1 MKSVEERGELM
12 ITVVVG
18 DSQKIMCEGVKL
30 ILEKD
35 SEIAV
40 IGQSTHLQ
48 GTLLLVSELQP
59 DVVLMDLG
67 ISDSSGIEGIKRLK
81 KDGRTKVIVFTVDQ
95 DERHI
100 VHALLNGADGYLLK
114 DMNPDELILSIK
126 SVAIGLSTLNK
137 LALISLLKHTN
148 ASGVSPEQ
156 LRMSERELDIVRY
169 VVEGLENREIAR
181 SLYISEG
188 TVKNT
193 ISSILKRLNLKTRT
207 QLVAY
212 SIKNNLVNY

>member
-1 MKSVEERGELM
+1 M

-35 SEIAV
+35 NEIAV
-40 IGQSTHLQ
+40 IGHSTNLE
-48 GTLLLVSELQP
+48 GTILLAAELQP
-59 DVVLMDLG
+59 DVVLMDLK
-67 ISDSSGIEGIKRLK
+67 ISDCRGMEGIQRLK
-81 KDGRTKVIVFTVDQ
+81 KDARTRVIVFTVDQ

-100 VHALLNGADGYLLK
+100 LHALGNGADGYLLK

-126 SVAIGLSTLNK
+126 SVAIGLGIMNK
-137 LALISLLKHTN
+137 AVLLSLLKHTN
-148 ASGVSPEQ
+148 MGLPTPLE
-156 LRMSERELDIVRY
+156 LKMSEREMDIVRY
-169 VVEGLENREIAR
+169 VVEGMENREIAR

-188 TVKNT
+188 TVKNA
-193 ISSILKRLNLKTRT
+193 ISSILKRFNLKTRT